1 MATEN
6 NVLSRWELLTG
17 AIILATII
25 LVVGLARNDRT
36 ASRTRIS
43 VGERQVIS
51 AKPAISSSGPADPS
65 PFEKAAAE
73 LKEAETNAKAAQADL
88 EKLRGEMAEQKRE
101 IEKLAEESDS
111 KATKTM
117 KDIQEAGNKLEIERE
132 KLEQLGRD
140 TEAKAKAAREDLA
153 RLETLREEQRNAAAQ
168 AGVLQG
174 FGRGQAVDMQ
184 TQFDS
189 RTQREPSFHAPATNP
204 GAVEMDNRLR
214 WTETF
219 FEMRRINKAA
229 RAREVGPRPTME
241 QIAKY
246 AKMQRP
252 RTLNSLELDPVTG
265 DIAWPLLL
273 TDPIYLNYTTLLQN
287 RFRERADNG
296 GNIHH
301 EGATS
306 VRDTIDDFQS
316 ELKQNIRN
324 YKGGEY
330 GQARTFLDS
339 LLQAYEQPEA

>member
-1 MATEN
+1 M
-6 NVLSRWELLTG
+6 LRR
-17 AIILATII
+17 
-25 LVVGLARNDRT
+25 LVFYK
-36 ASRTRIS
+36 AS
-43 VGERQVIS
+43 
-51 AKPAISSSGPADPS
+51 
-65 PFEKAAAE
+65 
-73 LKEAETNAKAAQADL
+73 
-88 EKLRGEMAEQKRE
+88 
-101 IEKLAEESDS
+101 
-111 KATKTM
+111 
-117 KDIQEAGNKLEIERE
+117 AG
-132 KLEQLGRD
+132 Q
-140 TEAKAKAAREDLA
+140 T
-153 RLETLREEQRNAAAQ
+153 
-168 AGVLQG
+168 
-174 FGRGQAVDMQ
+174 VDMQ
-184 TQFDS
+184 TQFDP
-189 RTQREPSFHAPATNP
+189 RTQRGTSFHAPATNP

-301 EGATS
+301 EGAAS